1 MNAAQQLLI
10 RIGGQAELVAGWMG
24 HYYSDLQTAS
34 KSKRQRAGQ
43 VGSGKYGRNLM
54 AMFDRQ
60 RGDLAARQLTH
71 KQYLARQE
79 NKLRLRTLEY
89 FASARFLPPQ

>member
-24 HYYSDLQTAS
+24 HYYSDLQT
-34 KSKRQRAGQ
+34 
-43 VGSGKYGRNLM
+43 SGKTRLSKDFVPYGRTLM
-54 AMFDRQ
+54 SHFDRQ

-89 FASARFLPPQ
+89 FANARFLPPQ